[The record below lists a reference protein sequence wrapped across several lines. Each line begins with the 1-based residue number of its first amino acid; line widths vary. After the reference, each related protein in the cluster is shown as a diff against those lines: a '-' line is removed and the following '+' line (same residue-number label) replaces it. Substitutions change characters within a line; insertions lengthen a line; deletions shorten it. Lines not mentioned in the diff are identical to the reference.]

1 MAVGEGGEGLRAVI
15 VHHHL
20 LPVALLQGLLALLGG
35 GEVGEAGLALLQPL
49 PVEPVAAVDV
59 DGAPDVVDVVG
70 DEGPTVEDDRVAA
83 VLALLQPLGEALT
96 GDGPRL
102 LQQKG
107 ALQGRALAAG
117 RRGQADG
124 AWLQVQRGD
133 QTRVAGLN

>member
-1 MAVGEGGEGLRAVI
+1 MRCRQRGEFLRAV
-15 VHHHL
+15 VVDDDL
-20 LPVALLQGLLALLGG
+20 LPVPLLEGLLALLGG

-70 DEGPTVEDDRVAA
+70 DEGPTVEDDGVAA
-83 VLALLQPLGEALT
+83 VLALLQPLGEALA

-102 LQQKG
+102 LQQEG